1 MIIILFTMS
10 NSESMKEVQ
19 VTIDLVKIIFWRVYL
34 LYEPSILDTN
44 GEGSGGLRFVD
55 CGTGE

>member
-10 NSESMKEVQ
+10 NNESMKEVQ

-34 LYEPSILDTN
+34 LYEPSIFDTN
-44 GEGSGGLRFVD
+44 GEGRGGLRFVD